1 MMKTSRSFFTGLWTK
16 MTMTPGM
23 VTSFLPRKKI
33 PRLLLQMTIQQ
44 QEDTFVADRRL
55 QRTARIPGTTPAVA
69 AMMTTTVAALVAA
82 MATAMTTPAFLP
94 RISAARP

>member
-1 MMKTSRSFFTGLWTK
+1 MKASRSFFTGLWMK
-16 MTMTPGM
+16 MMTTP
-23 VTSFLPRKKI
+23 VIATSFLPRKKI
-33 PRLLLQMTIQQ
+33 PRLLLQMTIRQ

-55 QRTARIPGTTPAVA
+55 QRTARIPGTMLAVA
-69 AMMTTTVAALVAA
+69 AMMAMTVAALAAA